1 MDRKIKEILLDTRP
15 EYNFDDPERDFIES
29 GMLDSFD
36 VITVVLELEEAF
48 DVQIDGEEIVP
59 ENFSSIEAIK
69 DLVQRS
75 VWSNPSNVARGE
87 CQLIL
92 REW

>member
-15 EYNFDDPERDFIES
+15 EYNFDDTERDFIES

-75 VWSNPSNVARGE
+75 V
-87 CQLIL
+87 
-92 REW
+92 